1 MKTSSQDGIKV
12 LTNHI
17 ETDCPDDIE
26 KVKIEHLITRK
37 GIFNQDVR
45 VKASVNKV
53 MLNGIVHSFLSNG
66 KAGKNGMKRPWY
78 IVGLQ

>member
-45 VKASVNKV
+45 VK
-53 MLNGIVHSFLSNG
+53 SFS
-66 KAGKNGMKRPWY
+66 
-78 IVGLQ
+78 